1 MYKELYKI
9 FYYLKDNID
18 KKYIIIG
25 AILLVIFIFMNLSSV
40 IWWGLLII
48 LIYFLYG
55 SRKENES
62 QIDKKLET
70 LCKKNPNLDLCK
82 LFNESQN
89 NHKKVIDQIQTRLSL
104 K

>member
-25 AILLVIFIFMNLSSV
+25 TILLIIFIFMNLSSV

-48 LIYFLYG
+48 LIYFLYV
-55 SRKENES
+55 SRKESES
-62 QIDKKLET
+62 QTDKKLET

-82 LFNESQN
+82 LFNESQT
-89 NHKKVIDQIQTRLSL
+89 NHKKVIDQIQNRLSL